1 MSLTGSSL
9 VEHWLIQILVLEVIP
24 EKEELKDVFSELV
37 QSLPWN
43 DTAEELLKLLSLH
56 APNQILLPQKYLNTL
71 IRSLDMEEQSQNS
84 NLELSDKEL
93 NIYAM
98 LPSHEALGI

>member
-1 MSLTGSSL
+1 M
-9 VEHWLIQILVLEVIP
+9 LEVIP

-43 DTAEELLKLLSLH
+43 DTAEELLKLLSLR

-71 IRSLDMEEQSQNS
+71 IRSPDMEEQSQNS
-84 NLELSDKEL
+84 NLDLSDKEL

-98 LPSHEALGI
+98 LPPHEALGI

>member
-1 MSLTGSSL
+1 M
-9 VEHWLIQILVLEVIP
+9 LEVIP

-43 DTAEELLKLLSLH
+43 DTAEELLKLLSLR
-56 APNQILLPQKYLNTL
+56 APNQILLPQKNLNTL
-71 IRSLDMEEQSQNS
+71 NRTQDMEEQSQNS

-98 LPSHEALGI
+98 LPPHEALGI

>member
-1 MSLTGSSL
+1 M
-9 VEHWLIQILVLEVIP
+9 LEVIP

-43 DTAEELLKLLSLH
+43 DTAEELLKLLSLR

-71 IRSLDMEEQSQNS
+71 IRSPDMEEQSQNS

-98 LPSHEALGI
+98 LPPHEALGI

>member
-43 DTAEELLKLLSLH
+43 DTAEELLKLLSLR

-71 IRSLDMEEQSQNS
+71 IRSPDMEEQSQNS